1 MSAGSNGPRPQ
12 DDERLPLRE
21 HEIESSAGKALE
33 AAIRIAKIGVFLTVC
48 AGRPARYQRTRYE
61 VARMAARARVHERS
75 ELAVLRRLL
84 RPGHV
89 TLDVGA
95 NYGVYTRAMSE
106 LVGPSGEVHAFEP
119 QKDVIEVLRS
129 ELATTSGVHLINA
142 GVSDAPGWATVRVP
156 KILGIAPEPARA
168 SIQSAQPADVA
179 SSAGTVQLVTLDD
192 YCAGFERLDF
202 VKVDAEGHDAAVLR
216 GARTT
221 LRRFRPIVQVEAM
234 EVDDAVRC
242 GWSTFGYRPYVV
254 LGGMLVEY
262 DLAVAHARRRYNV
275 YLLPPGRTAVG

>member
-1 MSAGSNGPRPQ
+1 MHTRNHGPRSS
-12 DDERLPLRE
+12 DDERLPLHE
-21 HEIESSAGKALE
+21 HEIESSTGKAVE
-33 AAIRIAKIGVFLTVC
+33 AAIRTAKIGVFLTIC
-48 AGRPARYQRTRYE
+48 TGRPARYQRTRYLI
-61 VARMAARARVHERS
+61 AQMAARLRIHERS

-89 TLDVGA
+89 ALDVGA

-129 ELATTSGVHLINA
+129 ALEATPGVHLVNA
-142 GVSDAPGWATVRVP
+142 AVSDAPGWATVRVP

-168 SIQSAQPADVA
+168 SIQSVPTPNGPP
-179 SSAGTVQLVTLDD
+179 SAGTVQLVTLDD

-216 GARTT
+216 GARRT
-221 LRRFRPIVQVEAM
+221 LSRYRPIVQVEAM
-234 EVDDAVRC
+234 EVDDAVRR
-242 GWSTFGYRPYVV
+242 GWSTFGFRPYVV
-254 LGGMLVEY
+254 VHGALVEY
-262 DLAVAHARRRYNV
+262 DLAAAHVRRRYNV
-275 YLLPPGRTAVG
+275 YLLPPGRTPAG